1 VASSGIGGTGITQ
14 EIASGETLMRPE
26 GGMGGTGLEGIGGT
40 GLGGDD
46 DGIGGTGMSGGQDGI
61 GGTGIF
67 GTITAFGSVCV
78 NGLRVHYDADTP
90 VTVNG
95 RRGSAQGLAVG
106 QVVAVD
112 ATATR
117 SGLRARSLD
126 VRSAV
131 VGPVTAVDAERG
143 RIRVLGQ
150 SVAVPHDVWVSDAAG
165 GPPSP
170 LASLEPG
177 RFVDVSGLRR
187 SDGVVVAS
195 RIGGVR
201 DGTEVTVAGPATS
214 VAAGALYVSGLRVEV
229 RAEAPDAVR
238 TGRPVRV
245 RGRWNAETSSLESA
259 RIAPE
264 PHFGAR
270 VERVSVEGY
279 VQERRGESGF
289 RLTGLDVDTSGLAR
303 PLPEG
308 PGHLRVRVRGRLTAD
323 GELRA
328 ERIEIDRRSSLP
340 ELAGGD
346 SVEGGSD
353 DAEERSEREDRS
365 GRDERSDRDDRGDRS
380 GRSERVDRAERPQ
393 RAARP
398 ERPARS
404 SR

>member
-1 VASSGIGGTGITQ
+1 
-14 EIASGETLMRPE
+14 
-26 GGMGGTGLEGIGGT
+26 
-40 GLGGDD
+40 
-46 DGIGGTGMSGGQDGI
+46 
-61 GGTGIF
+61 
-67 GTITAFGSVCV
+67 V

-90 VTVNG
+90 VKVNG
-95 RRGSAQGLAVG
+95 RPGSAQDLAVG
-106 QVVAVD
+106 QVVAVE
-112 ATATR
+112 AVAAPT
-117 SGLRARSLD
+117 GLRARSVE

-131 VGPVTAVDAERG
+131 VGPVTAVDVERG

-150 SVAVPHDVWVSDAAG
+150 SVAVPRDVLVSDPAG

-201 DGTEVTVAGPATS
+201 DGAEVTVAGPATR
-214 VAAGALYVSGLRVEV
+214 VAPGTVYVSGLRVEV
-229 RAEAPDAVR
+229 RADAAPDAVG

-245 RGRWNAETSSLESA
+245 RGRWNVETATLESA

-264 PHFGAR
+264 PHFSSR
-270 VERVSVEGY
+270 VERVSIEGY
-279 VQERRGESGF
+279 VQERRGGSGF
-289 RLTGLDVDTSGLAR
+289 RLTGLDVDTSGLSQ

-308 PGHLRVRVRGRLTAD
+308 PGHLRVRVWGRLTAD
-323 GELRA
+323 GRLRA
-328 ERIEIDRRSSLP
+328 ERIDIDRRSSLP

-346 SVEGGSD
+346 SLEGGSD
-353 DAEERSEREDRS
+353 DAKDYSERE
-365 GRDERSDRDDRGDRS
+365 ERSDREDRGDRS
-380 GRSERVDRAERPQ
+380 GRSERADRAERPHRVERPE